1 MLYHVFQITFSKLMV
16 VEVVL
21 IYFQSCLFPTSY
33 WRSCVYRWRVHSQ
46 CCPDWFLCSYRQ
58 KLCYCK
64 FKV

>member
-1 MLYHVFQITFSKLMV
+1 MV